1 VGKKNRPEENAGK
14 DYLKFIVPV
23 LIILATLIIY
33 NPSLKYDILNGWD
46 DTEYLNDPSVQDQ
59 NLAEIFSNYHLGMY
73 QPLSVFTIAINYGSS
88 ELNAGPYH
96 ATNLFLHILNIF
108 LVWLFVFRLGKKKIF
123 AGIVAFLFA
132 LHPMNVEPVVWLSAR
147 STLLMTT
154 FYMAGLLAYLK
165 YTENKNIY
173 IYLAGV
179 LLALLAFFS
188 KSLAMSFPFALL
200 IIDYLRQRS
209 FNTRLWLEKVPF
221 FVLSVIFGLIAVNAA
236 DTYGHITQLSA
247 DFSILDRFF
256 ILCYTYVFY
265 FVKLI
270 VPIELSVIYAYP
282 DMTNGGLP
290 ILYYLSPLVPL
301 GLIYLIYRFWRKQK
315 EIIAGLLFFSAAVGP
330 VLPIFWSRIFIAAD
344 RYAYL
349 AFIGLFIALAYIL
362 VKFTRSGKLKNV
374 LIQYAIWGILVVYGG
389 FLVYLTH
396 QQMKHWAS
404 AETLL
409 NHAVV
414 LGESS
419 SNKALA
425 HFYRGNVYQNIA
437 EEKFTTGYQTSNRNM
452 VLNSQI
458 YYRMTI
464 SDYDSCLVHNP
475 DYMLAYTNRGIAYM
489 SVSQYDTNYLEKYT
503 SLAEKDFEQAISLD
517 STYADNYY
525 NLAWIYWIDKDYQR
539 ACELWRK
546 ADKLGSVVASQP
558 LESYC
563 K

>member
-1 VGKKNRPEENAGK
+1 MGKKTRRDEKTGK
-14 DYLKFIVPV
+14 DYLKYIVP
-23 LIILATLIIY
+23 LFIIIATLIIY
-33 NPSLKYDILNGWD
+33 NPSLKYQILNGWD

-59 NLAEIFSNYHLGMY
+59 NLAEIFSNYYLGMY
-73 QPLSVFTIAINYGSS
+73 QPISVFTIAVNYGSS

-108 LVWLFVFRLGKKKIF
+108 LVWLFIFRLGKKKVI

-132 LHPMNVEPVVWLSAR
+132 LHPMNIEPVVWLSAR

-154 FYMAGLLAYLK
+154 FYMAGLLVYLK

-173 IYLAGV
+173 LFLTSV

-200 IIDYLRQRS
+200 IVDYFRGRP
-209 FNTRLWLEKVPF
+209 FNMRVWLEKVPF
-221 FVLSVIFGLIAVNAA
+221 FVLSIIFGIVAVNAA
-236 DTYGHITQLSA
+236 ETYGHITQLSA
-247 DFSILDRFF
+247 DYTILDRFF

-270 VPIELSVIYAYP
+270 IPVQLSPIYAYP
-282 DMTNGGLP
+282 DMSEGGLP
-290 ILYYLSPLVPL
+290 VLYYLSALVPL
-301 GLIYLIYRFWRKQK
+301 GLVFLIYRFWKKQK
-315 EIIAGLLFFSAAVGP
+315 EIIAGVLFFSVAVGP

-349 AFIGLFIALAYIL
+349 SFIGLFIALAYIL
-362 VKFTRSGKLKNV
+362 VNFTRSGKLKNA
-374 LIQYAIWGILVVYGG
+374 IFQYAVWGIIVVYGG
-389 FLVYLTH
+389 LLVYLT
-396 QQMKHWAS
+396 QQQSKHWAS

-414 LGESS
+414 VGESS
-419 SNKALA
+419 TNKALA
-425 HFYRGNVYQNIA
+425 YFYRGNVYQNIA

-452 VLNSQI
+452 VLNSQA

-464 SDYDSCLVHNP
+464 ADYDSCLVYNP

-489 SVSQYDTNYLEKYT
+489 SVSQYDTNYLRKYA
-503 SLAEKDFEQAISLD
+503 SLAQKDFENAIALD
-517 STYADNYY
+517 SNYADNYY
-525 NLAWIYWIDKDYQR
+525 NLAWIYWIDKDFQR
-539 ACELWRK
+539 ACELWRR
-546 ADKLGSVVASQP
+546 ADELGSVVARQP
-558 LESYC
+558 LDNYC
-563 K
+563 N

>member
-1 VGKKNRPEENAGK
+1 MGKKNRPDEKAGK
-14 DYLKFIVPV
+14 DYLKFAVP
-23 LIILATLIIY
+23 LIIIIATLIIY
-33 NPSLKYDILNGWD
+33 NPSLKYEILNGWD
-46 DTEYLNDPSVQDQ
+46 DTEYLDDPSVQDQ

-73 QPLSVFTIAINYGSS
+73 QPLSVFTIALNYNSS
-88 ELNAGPYH
+88 ELKAGPFH

-108 LVWLFVFRLGKKKIF
+108 LVWLFVFRLGKKKIL

-132 LHPMNVEPVVWLSAR
+132 LHPINVEPVVWLSAR

-154 FYMAGLLAYLK
+154 FYLAGLLAYLK
-165 YTENKNIY
+165 YTENRNTY
-173 IYLAGV
+173 IYLASV
-179 LLALLAFFS
+179 LFALLAFFS
-188 KSLAMSFPFALL
+188 KSLAMSFPFVLL
-200 IIDYLRQRS
+200 IVDYFRERS
-209 FNTRLWLEKVPF
+209 FSRRVWLEKAPF
-221 FVLSVIFGLIAVNAA
+221 FVLSVIFGIVAVNAA
-236 DTYGHITQLSA
+236 DTYGHITQLSSEY
-247 DFSILDRFF
+247 SILDRFF

-270 VPIELSVIYAYP
+270 VPVELSVIYAYP
-282 DMTNGGLP
+282 DMENGGLP
-290 ILYYLSPLVPL
+290 ILYYLSALVPL
-301 GLIYLIYRFWRKQK
+301 GVIYLIYRFWKKQK
-315 EIIAGLLFFSAAVGP
+315 EIIAGLLFFSIAVGP

-349 AFIGLFIALAYIL
+349 SFIGLFIALAYIL
-362 VKFTRSGKLKNV
+362 VKFSRSGKLKNAV
-374 LIQYAIWGILVVYGG
+374 IQYAVWGVLVVYGG

-409 NHAVV
+409 NRAVE

-437 EEKFTTGYQTSNRNM
+437 EQKFTTGYQTSNRNM

-464 SDYDSCLVHNP
+464 SDYDSCLVYDP
-475 DYMLAYTNRGIAYM
+475 GYMLAYTNRGIAYM
-489 SVSQYDTNYLEKYT
+489 SVSQYDTNYLAKYT
-503 SLAEKDFEQAISLD
+503 SLAQKDFENAISLD

-525 NLAWIYWIDKDYQR
+525 NLAWIYWIEKDYQR
-539 ACELWRK
+539 ACELWHK
-546 ADKLGSVVASQP
+546 ADELGSVVAHQP
-558 LESYC
+558 LRNYC
-563 K
+563 Q

>member
-503 SLAEKDFEQAISLD
+503 SLAQKDFEQAISLD